1 MAGHTPHGMRS
12 VPVLRAS
19 SRSNQIARKGSHKLE
34 QEAHFQGAV
43 GDDNGHH
50 PKRTGKRAHSAAS
63 GTAIDEGNYSTA
75 HQRMQTLLDI
85 ARPSG
90 HLSTRAVTVVT
101 KADSQPCRMWERVA
115 MRAHEAGMVLS
126 GLILLGGTAEAA
138 V

>member
-1 MAGHTPHGMRS
+1 MSVTIRQASPESQGIKRS
-12 VPVLRAS
+12 TR
-19 SRSNQIARKGSHKLE
+19 RKLKK
-34 QEAHFQGAV
+34 EAHFQGAV
-43 GDDNGHH
+43 GGDNGHH

-115 MRAHEAGMVLS
+115 MQAHEAGMMLS
-126 GLILLGGTAEAA
+126 DLILLGGTARAA